1 MQTLKLGQ
9 SVKAILSAI
18 NANFTELNNRK
29 SYKVLYNSS
38 VDIPSKDDGTS
49 TTITLSDNLANYD
62 GVILQLDDCSAYEFF
77 GPLAVGTVLK
87 PVHNQFDMTA
97 AMAGWNMFGYNCEIL
112 SNNKLKLSGFIY
124 SGSNYDK
131 DPNLDIYLLRYMDK
145 YSVYPLKKVIGIK
158 FN

>member
-9 SVKAILSAI
+9 PVRDIIKKI

-29 SYKVLYNSS
+29 SYKVLYSGS
-38 VDIPSKDDGTS
+38 VNIPSKSDGTS

-62 GVILQLDDCSAYEFF
+62 GLILQLDDCDAFQYF
-77 GPLAVGTVLK
+77 GSLAVGKVLK

-97 AMAGWNMFGYNCEIL
+97 EMAGWNMFGYNCEIL
-112 SNNKLKLSGFIY
+112 SNKKLKLSGFIF
-124 SGSNYDK
+124 SGSNFDK
-131 DPNLDIYLLRYMDK
+131 DPNLDIYLLRYNAR
-145 YSVYPLKKVIGIK
+145 YSVKPLTKVIGIK